1 MELLLAMLVATMI
14 VRRGAVDVTAMATGR
29 TPPSHAYRMA
39 KLSKQQKQADPD
51 GRGGMR
57 RVMRHW
63 YLDACEDV
71 DEWRANRRLSRPERR
86 ARRAERKAKR
96 QAVID
101 GAKAKT
107 GELIRDRKARAHG
120 DAGTPDAP
128 SMPRPPEI
136 PELPDNVLP
145 FPGRESAGTDGTD
158 GTGKEAHPD
167 GSPNSTPSDN
177 KPPATPA
184 TPTTGG
190 DKPMSTGTTA
200 PATGSDQAGLN
211 PHVAA
216 LNASAE
222 HLGNINTML
231 ERIQAQMTQHGMGA
245 EVTGALGTARD
256 ANTAAAESMRKAAEV
271 TEQVN
276 RRVQEAYN
284 ASRGQAAN
292 KEYQQGSQ

>member
-1 MELLLAMLVATMI
+1 MELLLAMLVAAMI

-39 KLSKQQKQADPD
+39 KLSEKQKQADPD
-51 GRGGMR
+51 ERGGMR
-57 RVMRHW
+57 RVARHW

-101 GAKAKT
+101 AAKAKT
-107 GELIRDRKARAHG
+107 GDLIRDRKARARG

-128 SMPRPPEI
+128 VMPRPPEI

-145 FPGRESAGTDGTD
+145 FPDREAAGTDGA
-158 GTGKEAHPD
+158 GKEDHPD
-167 GSPNSTPSDN
+167 RSARPTDKPSEN
-177 KPPATPA
+177 AA

-190 DKPMSTGTTA
+190 DKPVSTGTTA
-200 PATGSDQAGLN
+200 PPTGSDQAGLN
-211 PHVAA
+211 PHIAA
-216 LNASAE
+216 LNASAD
-222 HLGNINTML
+222 HLGELNTVL

-256 ANTAAAESMRKAAEV
+256 ANTAAAEAMRRAAEV

-276 RRVQEAYN
+276 RKVQEAYN

-292 KEYQQGSQ
+292 KEYQQGGQ

>member
-1 MELLLAMLVATMI
+1 MELLLAMLVAAMI
-14 VRRGAVDVTAMATGR
+14 VRRGAVDVAAMTTGR
-29 TPPSHAYRMA
+29 TPPSHEYRMA
-39 KLSKQQKQADPD
+39 KMAQQQNPDPD
-51 GRGGMR
+51 RRGGVKR
-57 RVMRHW
+57 IMRHW

-101 GAKAKT
+101 AAKAKA
-107 GELIRDRKARAHG
+107 GELIRDRKAQAHG
-120 DAGTPDAP
+120 DAGTPDALT
-128 SMPRPPEI
+128 MPRPPEI

-145 FPGRESAGTDGTD
+145 FPSRESAGPN
-158 GTGKEAHPD
+158 GTGKEDQPD
-167 GSPNSTPSDN
+167 RTSQPNPSDN
-177 KPPATPA
+177 KMPATPA

-216 LNASAE
+216 LNATAG
-222 HLGNINTML
+222 HLGDINTML

-256 ANTAAAESMRKAAEV
+256 ANTAAAQAMQRAAEV

-276 RRVQEAYN
+276 RKVQEAYN
-284 ASRGQAAN
+284 ASHGQAAS
-292 KEYQQGSQ
+292 KEYQEGGQ